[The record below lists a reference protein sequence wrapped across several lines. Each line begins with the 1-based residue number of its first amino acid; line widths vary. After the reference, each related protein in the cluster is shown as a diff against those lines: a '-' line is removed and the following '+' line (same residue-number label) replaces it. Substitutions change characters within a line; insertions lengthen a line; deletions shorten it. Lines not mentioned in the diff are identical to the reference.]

1 MKKKWLPIGLT
12 TLLILYFVLPIV
24 LFVCPIPYIQTNRYY
39 FVPIASPGLI
49 ILSLFT
55 ILCTVISLCRHSRYT
70 TFYCTMTIILL
81 SYGCILT
88 TISANS
94 YRNFLNELLRTN
106 PNAHVQISNSTSTYT
121 GTVKDFVHTH
131 PNLYFIKSYDTVD
144 KHTIQ
149 IRLTNPE
156 NANDIFYTPS

>member
-24 LFVCPIPYIQTNRYY
+24 LFVCPISYIQTNRYY
-39 FVPIASPGLI
+39 FVSIALSGLI

-70 TFYCTMTIILL
+70 TFYCTMTMIFL

-106 PNAHVQISNSTSTYT
+106 PN
-121 GTVKDFVHTH
+121 
-131 PNLYFIKSYDTVD
+131 LYFIKSYDTVD

-156 NANDIFYTPS
+156 NANNIFYTPS